1 MDNASILAQLIVSIS
16 VISVWVFRYDNIV
29 LEFKQYDISNLLRN
43 IVGASKISLATI
55 LILGIWYTE
64 LLVVSSL
71 LMAFLMICAQFY
83 HIKVKNPLIKYVPS
97 FLLLVL
103 SLFIAAVNYGL
114 VQLMDLNILLVVFSA
129 LSFIFYGITS
139 FFSKRMV
146 SEYARWGYSNQRIL
160 LGCMQLL
167 GGIGLL
173 IGLTNSVLLS
183 VASFLLTFMM
193 ITAVLVRIKIK
204 DSLINMFPAVFYTCL
219 NFIILYNSLI

>member
-29 LEFKQYDISNLLRN
+29 LEFKQYGISNLLRN

-55 LILGIWYTE
+55 LILGIWHTE
-64 LLVVSSL
+64 LLLVSSL

-129 LSFIFYGITS
+129 LSFIFYGINS

-173 IGLTNSVLLS
+173 VGLTNSVLLS

>member
-29 LEFKQYDISNLLRN
+29 LEFKQYGISNLLRN

-64 LLVVSSL
+64 LLLVSSL

-146 SEYARWGYSNQRIL
+146 SEYARWGYSNHRIL

-173 IGLTNSVLLS
+173 VGLTNSVLLS

>member
-29 LEFKQYDISNLLRN
+29 LEFKQYGISNLLRN

-55 LILGIWYTE
+55 LILGIWHTE
-64 LLVVSSL
+64 LLLVSSL

-129 LSFIFYGITS
+129 LSFIFYGINS

-146 SEYARWGYSNQRIL
+146 SEYARWGYSNHRIL
-160 LGCMQLL
+160 LGSIQLL

-173 IGLTNSVLLS
+173 VGLTNSVLLS

-193 ITAVLVRIKIK
+193 ITAVIVRIKIK
-204 DSLINMFPAVFYTCL
+204 DSLINMFPAVFYTGL

>member
-29 LEFKQYDISNLLRN
+29 LEFKQYGISNLLRN

-64 LLVVSSL
+64 LLLVSSL

-173 IGLTNSVLLS
+173 VGLTNSVLLS